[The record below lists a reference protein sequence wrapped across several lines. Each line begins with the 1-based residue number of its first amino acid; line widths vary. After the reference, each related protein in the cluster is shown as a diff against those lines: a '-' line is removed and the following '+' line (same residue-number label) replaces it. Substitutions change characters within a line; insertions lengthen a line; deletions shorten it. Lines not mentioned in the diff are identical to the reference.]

1 MRPALIGGPDPSD
14 DRLDGCLLAL
24 CLAALAMIG
33 ALAVMAR

>member
-24 CLAALAMIG
+24 VLAGLALLG